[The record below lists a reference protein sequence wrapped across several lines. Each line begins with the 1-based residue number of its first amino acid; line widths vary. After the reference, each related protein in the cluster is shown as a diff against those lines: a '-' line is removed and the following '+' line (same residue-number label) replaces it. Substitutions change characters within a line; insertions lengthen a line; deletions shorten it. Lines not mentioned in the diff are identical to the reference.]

1 MCLDSSVEII
11 IPYYPKPVVLPE
23 GSGETESI
31 IDCPKFIPDESH
43 STSSE
48 YSIRLQPKTSANIL
62 YHIVT
67 SMTLASQ
74 NDDTIDFKYHHSIRR
89 GRELLMLA
97 RMNIKAV
104 EMVSIIFR

>member
-1 MCLDSSVEII
+1 MCLDSNVEII

-23 GSGETESI
+23 GSGETENI
-31 IDCPKFIPDESH
+31 TKFIPDESH
-43 STSSE
+43 STSASNE
-48 YSIRLQPKTSANIL
+48 YSIGFQPKTSANNL
-62 YHIVT
+62 YHIIT

-89 GRELLMLA
+89 GSELLMLA